1 MSATSDD
8 CIFCTIVAGEIPA
21 EVLGRTE
28 HAIAI
33 KDLHPQAPFHA
44 LVLPLDHHENA
55 AASAAADP
63 ATIGHL
69 VALADTVARESG
81 NADYRLVANTGA
93 AAGQSVFHTHFH
105 VLGGSS
111 RMTETL
117 I

>member
-21 EVLGRTE
+21 DVLGRTE

-33 KDLHPQAPFHA
+33 KDLNPQAPFHA
-44 LVLPLDHHENA
+44 LVLPLDHHETA

-63 ATIGHL
+63 AVIGHL

-81 NADYRLVANTGA
+81 NPDYRLVVNTGA
-93 AAGQSVFHTHFH
+93 AAGQTVLHTHFH

-111 RMTETL
+111 RMTESL

>member
-1 MSATSDD
+1 MSDTSDD
-8 CIFCTIVAGEIPA
+8 CVFCTIVAGEIPA
-21 EVLGRTE
+21 EVLGSND

-44 LVLPLDHHENA
+44 LVIPQVHHENA

-63 ATIGHL
+63 ASIGHL
-69 VALADTVARESG
+69 VALADEVARESG
-81 NADYRLVANTGA
+81 NADYRLIANTGA
-93 AAGQSVFHTHFH
+93 GAGQTVFHTHLH

-117 I
+117 V